1 MIHDVCLQ
9 NLPVVFAVDRA
20 GLVGND
26 GETHQGLFDLA
37 YLSGIPNMTVM
48 SPKNKWEFADMI
60 RFAIEFH
67 GPIAIRYPRGA
78 AYDGLQE
85 FREPIVYGKSEV
97 IYEEQ
102 DIAVFAVGH
111 MMEIAEAVCAQLRE
125 RGYHCS
131 LINVRFVKPF
141 DQDILKQM
149 SRAHRLFVSIEEGLL
164 DGGYGEKIANYAAR
178 ERMDVCV
185 LQNGIQDEYVEH
197 GNVELLRKEVH
208 LDADSIVEKIVAT
221 YDALK

>member
-1 MIHDVCLQ
+1 
-9 NLPVVFAVDRA
+9 
-20 GLVGND
+20 
-26 GETHQGLFDLA
+26 
-37 YLSGIPNMTVM
+37 
-48 SPKNKWEFADMI
+48 MI

-111 MMEIAEAVCAQLRE
+111 MMETTEAVCAQLRE

>member
-1 MIHDVCLQ
+1 MGKVK
-9 NLPVVFAVDRA
+9 
-20 GLVGND
+20 
-26 GETHQGLFDLA
+26 LFMRNRTSQFL
-37 YLSGIPNMTVM
+37 L
-48 SPKNKWEFADMI
+48 
-60 RFAIEFH
+60 
-67 GPIAIRYPRGA
+67 
-78 AYDGLQE
+78 L
-85 FREPIVYGKSEV
+85 
-97 IYEEQ
+97 
-102 DIAVFAVGH
+102 GH
-111 MMEIAEAVCAQLRE
+111 MMETAEAVCAQLRE

>member
-111 MMEIAEAVCAQLRE
+111 MMETVEAVCAQLRE

>member
-1 MIHDVCLQ
+1 
-9 NLPVVFAVDRA
+9 
-20 GLVGND
+20 
-26 GETHQGLFDLA
+26 
-37 YLSGIPNMTVM
+37 
-48 SPKNKWEFADMI
+48 MI

-111 MMEIAEAVCAQLRE
+111 MMETAEAVCAQLRE

-185 LQNGIQDEYVEH
+185 LQNGIKDEYVEH

>member
-1 MIHDVCLQ
+1 
-9 NLPVVFAVDRA
+9 
-20 GLVGND
+20 
-26 GETHQGLFDLA
+26 
-37 YLSGIPNMTVM
+37 
-48 SPKNKWEFADMI
+48 MI
-60 RFAIEFH
+60 RFAIEFQ
-67 GPIAIRYPRGA
+67 GPIALRYPRGM

-85 FREPIVYGKSEV
+85 FRAPIVYGKSEV

-102 DIAVFAVGH
+102 DIAIFAVGH
-111 MMEIAEAVCAQLRE
+111 MMETAEAVCVQLRE
-125 RGYHCS
+125 KGYHCS

-178 ERMDVCV
+178 EGLGVCV
-185 LQNGIQDEYVEH
+185 LQNGIKDEYVEH

-208 LDADSIVEKIVAT
+208 LDADSIVEKIVTA
-221 YDALK
+221 YDVLKNI